1 MSRRAKGP
9 RLYLRTGRRDNR
21 TSKPLPDVW
30 VIRDGSAQRST
41 GCGPDQLSEAERAL
55 GDYLAAK
62 FKAPVLA
69 ADSRRDPA
77 QVLVAEVLALYSQ
90 DHAAKARL
98 DAATFDGFVANLLAW
113 WGDRT
118 LADVKRSTCKEY
130 AAHRQSQPDARYK
143 DPATAPRVSSETPRR
158 ELEML
163 SAAIGY
169 WHDED
174 TLTSRPTVW
183 LPEKQESQRE
193 ALTRSQ
199 AADLLRASLGS
210 RKGADGVWRRLKGS
224 QRANRAHLRRF
235 ILIGLYTGTR
245 HSAIRALL
253 REESPQQA
261 WVDLDKGMVYRRGK
275 AERETTKRRP
285 VVKIPPR
292 LLAHMRRWDRIDRA
306 LDETPPSILH
316 HGGRPIKGKI
326 RTGFEGC
333 VRDAGLPEEITPH
346 WMRHTAATWLVEAGV
361 ETWLAASYLGMTTA
375 TLEKHY
381 GHHRPDYQSEAHR
394 AFR

>member
-21 TSKPLPDVW
+21 TGKPLPDVW

-41 GCGPDQLSEAERAL
+41 GRGPDELSEAERAL

-62 FKAPVLA
+62 FKVPVLS

-77 QVLVAEVLALYSQ
+77 QVLVAEVVALYSQ

-118 LADVKRSTCKEY
+118 LAEVKRSTCQEY
-130 AAHRQSQPDARYK
+130 TAHRQAQPDARYK
-143 DPATAPRVSSETPRR
+143 DQTAAPRVSSETPRR

-169 WHDED
+169 WHGED
-174 TLTSRPTVW
+174 TLTSRPKVW

-253 REESPQQA
+253 REESPLQA
-261 WVDLDKGMVYRRGK
+261 WVDLDKGMIWRRGK
-275 AERETTKRRP
+275 GERETTKRRP

-292 LLAHMRRWDRIDRA
+292 LLAHMRRWDRLDRA
-306 LDETPPSILH
+306 LDETPASILH

-333 VRDAGLPEEITPH
+333 VRDAGLPEDVTPH
-346 WMRHTAATWLVEAGV
+346 WMRHTAATWLMEAGV
-361 ETWLAASYLGMTTA
+361 ETWLGASYLGMTTA

-381 GHHRPDYQSEAHR
+381 GHHRPDYQSEARR